1 MEDAK
6 KRLEILID
14 NTLQVLDHMVVDSEY
29 NEMLQ
34 SIKSGLS
41 EQKRK
46 AAAFSNNTN
55 EELKNEAL
63 AMTKTLSEIN
73 NKVQELET
81 NLMEDYKKSTGN
93 QIEAYEN
100 LSIDEQR
107 EQAES
112 YHDKIDYLSAVK
124 VRENINDMNE
134 ILSKIMS

>member
-34 SIKSGLS
+34 YIKSGLS

-46 AAAFSNNTN
+46 AAVFTNFSN
-55 EELKNEAL
+55 EELKDEIQS
-63 AMTKTLSEIN
+63 MTNTLSEIN

-93 QIEAYEN
+93 QIEAYED

-107 EQAES
+107 EKKET

-124 VRENINDMNE
+124 VHENINDMND
-134 ILSKIMS
+134 LLFKIKS

>member
-14 NTLQVLDHMVVDSEY
+14 STLQVLDHMVVDSEY

-34 SIKSGLS
+34 SIKNGLS

-46 AAAFSNNTN
+46 AASFTI

-81 NLMEDYKKSTGN
+81 NLLEDYKKSTGN
-93 QIEAYEN
+93 QIEKYED

-107 EQAES
+107 EKKET

-124 VRENINDMNE
+124 VHENINDMND
-134 ILSKIMS
+134 LLFKIKS